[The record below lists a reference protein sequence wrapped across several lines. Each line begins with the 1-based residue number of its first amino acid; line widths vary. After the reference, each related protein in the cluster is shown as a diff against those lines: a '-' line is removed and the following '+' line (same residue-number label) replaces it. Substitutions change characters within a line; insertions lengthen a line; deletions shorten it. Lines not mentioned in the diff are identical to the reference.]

1 MASDQIKEMI
11 SAFAIGCMDDVNY
24 KNFRSHLEK
33 KGNLPKG
40 ELGDLQNII
49 ALIPTILN
57 VETPRN
63 ELKDE
68 LNKRVAKIQNDIS
81 NRVTENRRETRI
93 DEKSTFTKRDT
104 STKTFAL
111 GKNKKEAP
119 KSTVAKEEP
128 RPIISTPIPA
138 VKQNKASRSNNVSTS
153 AKPTTQQKKTDL
165 FSDKLHWIFSGLLA
179 LIMLILF
186 FIFSSKTSELEEKNT
201 KLENKVIKLNTELSQ
216 TNSFVN
222 QNMEFVEFFN
232 NPYIEIIPLKGAKN
246 NSSAMGR
253 LFISFNSG
261 EGLLQLQNMPR
272 IDSDMNFRLWL
283 VSINETFSLGTF
295 EVKPDRKY
303 MPFSEVPF
311 MVKEDIKM
319 FRVTKEKKGEV
330 LFPNGE
336 TVLFG
341 TLREP
346 RPTVYKR
353 RKKRRRR

>member
-11 SAFAIGCMDDVNY
+11 SAFAIGCMDKVNY
-24 KNFRSHLEK
+24 KNFRNHLEK

-57 VETPRN
+57 METPRS
-63 ELKDE
+63 ELKEE
-68 LNKRVAKIQNDIS
+68 LNKKLTKIQKDIS
-81 NRVTENRRETRI
+81 DKIIENRRETRI
-93 DEKSTFTKRDT
+93 GEETSFTQRDA
-104 STKTFAL
+104 STKTFTL
-111 GKNKKEAP
+111 GKGQQEEKQS
-119 KSTVAKEEP
+119 KSTIVKEKP
-128 RPIISTPIPA
+128 KPIISPPIPA
-138 VKQNKASRSNNVSTS
+138 VKQNTVSHSKNTSVSTR
-153 AKPTTQQKKTDL
+153 PTTQQKKNN
-165 FSDKLHWIFSGLLA
+165 FFVDKLHWIFTGILT

-186 FIFSSKTSELEEKNT
+186 FIFSGKTSDLEKKNSELESKVA
-201 KLENKVIKLNTELSQ
+201 KLDMKLSE
-216 TNSFVN
+216 TNSFVK

-232 NPYIEIIPLKGAKN
+232 NPYIDIIPLKGAEK

-253 LFISFNSG
+253 IFISFNSG

-283 VSINETFSLGTF
+283 VSVNETFSLGAF
-295 EVKPDRKY
+295 EVKPDKKY

-319 FRVTKEKKGEV
+319 FRVTKEKKGDV
-330 LFPNGE
+330 LFPTGE

-341 TLREP
+341 TLRKP
-346 RPTVYKR
+346 KPTVKKR
-353 RKKRRRR
+353 RKRRR